1 MTTKSAAGLTLLI
14 VALCLWLTMK
24 QVPFLIP
31 HKQVLWS
38 YYKPAIGWFF
48 GLLALHVY
56 AACIV
61 VPWLLLRLTT
71 GEKLAIAERQYQ
83 ERSR

>member
-1 MTTKSAAGLTLLI
+1 MTPKSAAGLTLLI
-14 VALCLWLTMK
+14 VAFCAWLTLK

-31 HKQVLWS
+31 HRAVLWG
-38 YYKPAIGWFF
+38 YYLPAIGWFF

-61 VPWLLLRLTT
+61 VPWLLLRRST
-71 GEKLAIAERQYQ
+71 GDKLAIAERQYE